1 MSLFVCIITQTD
13 LKFHSHFCI
22 SYNNFMHLPASQYS
36 YLSDFRHCLKRKSL
50 FCYCRIDLYVG
61 DSIEGKVNRIKWKI
75 NHHAGTV
82 SIYVIAFASNRQ
94 NLLDIIPAWE
104 LMQKSYP
111 GKKQMQIIGL
121 AKGYAEALE
130 LVRSIIDEVY
140 QNTGDVDVKSY
151 LRGRK
156 RRRQV

>member
-1 MSLFVCIITQTD
+1 ME
-13 LKFHSHFCI
+13 
-22 SYNNFMHLPASQYS
+22 
-36 YLSDFRHCLKRKSL
+36 RKEV
-50 FCYCRIDLYVG
+50 FYH
-61 DSIEGKVNRIKWKI
+61 WKQ
-75 NHHAGTV
+75 
-82 SIYVIAFASNRQ
+82 AFSASNL
-94 NLLDIIPAWE
+94 N
-104 LMQKSYP
+104 P

-130 LVRSIIDEVY
+130 LVCSIIEEVY

>member
-1 MSLFVCIITQTD
+1 MTWYD
-13 LKFHSHFCI
+13 E
-22 SYNNFMHLPASQYS
+22 
-36 YLSDFRHCLKRKSL
+36 
-50 FCYCRIDLYVG
+50 LYVG
-61 DSIEGKVNRIKWKI
+61 ESIVHKTKRVKWKI
-75 NHHAGTV
+75 DHNAGQIG
-82 SIYVIAFASNRQ
+82 IYVIALPSNEK
-94 NLLDIIPAWE
+94 NLLDLIPAWE

-130 LVRSIIDEVY
+130 LVRSIIEEVY

>member
-1 MSLFVCIITQTD
+1 M
-13 LKFHSHFCI
+13 KW
-22 SYNNFMHLPASQYS
+22 YE
-36 YLSDFRHCLKRKSL
+36 
-50 FCYCRIDLYVG
+50 DLYVG
-61 DSIEGKVNRIKWKI
+61 DSIEGKVNR
-75 NHHAGTV
+75 
-82 SIYVIAFASNRQ
+82 
-94 NLLDIIPAWE
+94 PAWE

-130 LVRSIIDEVY
+130 LVRSIIEEVY

>member
-1 MSLFVCIITQTD
+1 M
-13 LKFHSHFCI
+13 KW
-22 SYNNFMHLPASQYS
+22 YE
-36 YLSDFRHCLKRKSL
+36 
-50 FCYCRIDLYVG
+50 DLYVG
-61 DSIEGKVNRIKWKI
+61 DSIAGKAIRIMWKI
-75 NHHAGTV
+75 NHHHAGTV
-82 SIYVIAFASNRQ
+82 SIYVIAFASNRK

-111 GKKQMQIIGL
+111 GKKEMQIIGL

-130 LVRSIIDEVY
+130 LVRSIIEEVY

>member
-1 MSLFVCIITQTD
+1 MGESEILLITRT
-13 LKFHSHFCI
+13 
-22 SYNNFMHLPASQYS
+22 
-36 YLSDFRHCLKRKSL
+36 KRL
-50 FCYCRIDLYVG
+50 LQ
-61 DSIEGKVNRIKWKI
+61 NRIKWKI

-130 LVRSIIDEVY
+130 LVCSIIEEVY

>member
-1 MSLFVCIITQTD
+1 MNQEEQIIRTE
-13 LKFHSHFCI
+13 
-22 SYNNFMHLPASQYS
+22 YS
-36 YLSDFRHCLKRKSL
+36 
-50 FCYCRIDLYVG
+50 
-61 DSIEGKVNRIKWKI
+61 
-75 NHHAGTV
+75 
-82 SIYVIAFASNRQ
+82 
-94 NLLDIIPAWE
+94 E

-111 GKKQMQIIGL
+111 GKKEMQIIGL

-130 LVRSIIDEVY
+130 LVRSIIEEVY

>member
-1 MSLFVCIITQTD
+1 MMV
-13 LKFHSHFCI
+13 
-22 SYNNFMHLPASQYS
+22 NLPLYS
-36 YLSDFRHCLKRKSL
+36 IDFA
-50 FCYCRIDLYVG
+50 FNGIAD
-61 DSIEGKVNRIKWKI
+61 IKI
-75 NHHAGTV
+75 LIPFLAGTV

-94 NLLDIIPAWE
+94 NLLDIITAWE

-111 GKKQMQIIGL
+111 GKKEMQIIGL

-130 LVRSIIDEVY
+130 RVRSIIEEVY